1 MIYKVIETKVSP
13 VGVLHANNIITTED
27 YVTARYYLL
36 KKHSH
41 DIETYEG
48 RPCYRT
54 RDEYVI
60 KPDKY
65 TTIDVRIEVEHAS
78 N

>member
-13 VGVLHANNIITTED
+13 VGAQANLVIATGD
-27 YVTARYYLL
+27 YESARFYFL

-65 TTIDVRIEVEHAS
+65 TSIDVRIEVK
-78 N
+78 